1 MFSLLGAEFS
11 AVMLHNRGM
20 VEVSIDAIVT
30 AATFLVA
37 VVAMVTFMRSEQK
50 RTAERHDQLRKDLTD
65 EIRGLRQELVAQFA
79 EHKREVRALLSEH
92 RQEIQTQF
100 AEHKQQVH
108 AMFTEHREEVRVLLA
123 DHKTDT
129 KVDSQ
134 SFKDQILAEFRELK
148 NETATRF
155 DSIDER
161 LHIIENDVAHIKGS
175 LGLPLLVVP
184 K

>member
-37 VVAMVTFMRSEQK
+37 VVAMVTFMLSEQK
-50 RTAERHDQLRKDLTD
+50 RAAERHDQLRKDLTD

-79 EHKREVRALLSEH
+79 EHKREVRALLSEN
-92 RQEIQTQF
+92 
-100 AEHKQQVH
+100 
-108 AMFTEHREEVRVLLA
+108 REEVRVLLA

>member
-79 EHKREVRALLSEH
+79 EHKREVRALLSEN
-92 RQEIQTQF
+92 
-100 AEHKQQVH
+100 
-108 AMFTEHREEVRVLLA
+108 REEVRVLLA